1 MALGLF
7 FRVNGFPHFDGRE
20 TTTVFGGIFQP
31 AFRESWILRG
41 LANQSPEPTTIGA
54 FRDSARVV
62 GCWLWQRLRAADFST
77 TTISFGVFIYV

>member
-41 LANQSPEPTTIGA
+41 LANNAPEPTAVTPVRAFASGFWLLDVIGRRWLSF
-54 FRDSARVV
+54 FR
-62 GCWLWQRLRAADFST
+62 
-77 TTISFGVFIYV
+77 

>member
-1 MALGLF
+1 MTAMARGLF

-41 LANQSPEPTTIGA
+41 LANKSPKPITIGA
-54 FRDSARVV
+54 AILIGNVF
-62 GCWLWQRLRAADFST
+62 GCFMSWMRAGLAPR
-77 TTISFGVFIYV
+77 